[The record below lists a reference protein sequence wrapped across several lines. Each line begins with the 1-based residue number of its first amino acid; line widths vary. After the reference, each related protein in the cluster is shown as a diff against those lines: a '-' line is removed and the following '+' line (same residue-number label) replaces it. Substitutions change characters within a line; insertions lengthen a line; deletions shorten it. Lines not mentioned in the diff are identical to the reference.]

1 VEERPGDEGP
11 YELGPGPSHQI
22 MPAEFAAE
30 LARVTPLVQLRPTEL
45 VPPTWRGSYEMLRQA
60 LFCVFELIKL
70 TDAGPDRDRL
80 TAERDRLL
88 AISLVY
94 RADAD
99 RNWKLEHPHEPKG
112 ELSSTTVRAHQRWVA
127 AGRRGEGKLELEHVE
142 AREARVGAADLT
154 AVRMLDVDLSGAKLE
169 AAKFDEAELS
179 DVKLDGAGLD
189 SSSFRGARIE
199 GGSFRR
205 ARMSVAKFDRARLSG
220 TEFTGADLEQSR
232 WERTHVEGATFASV
246 RFGDAS
252 LGHTELVRCN
262 SRGASFASILNA
274 QRGHAA
280 DHARHALRRLRS
292 PRHRLGQ
299 ARPHGRHV
307 RALQAR
313 GAHGKAAKLDALGV
327 IDCDVSRDEL
337 VRLLTM

>member
-1 VEERPGDEGP
+1 V
-11 YELGPGPSHQI
+11 
-22 MPAEFAAE
+22 
-30 LARVTPLVQLRPTEL
+30 
-45 VPPTWRGSYEMLRQA
+45 
-60 LFCVFELIKL
+60 
-70 TDAGPDRDRL
+70 
-80 TAERDRLL
+80 L

-220 TEFTGADLEQSR
+220 TDFTGADLEQSR

-252 LGHTELVRCN
+252 LDHTELVRCN

-274 QRGHAA
+274 VTPPITRGT
-280 DHARHALRRLRS
+280 RF
-292 PRHRLGQ
+292 
-299 ARPHGRHV
+299 V
-307 RALQAR
+307 
-313 GAHGKAAKLDALGV
+313 
-327 IDCDVSRDEL
+327 DCDLRDTDWARRDL
-337 VRLLTM
+337 TDATFVRCKLAARTARRPSSTRSA